1 MTSRFPPSQLDPDYI
16 ERQEGVERN
25 PYYIEVV
32 IKEQKIRL
40 YFIEGVKEDTVFETR
55 TRKEI
60 SVSLPSLTRIAS
72 INATAYYSYEQ
83 KIDWFKLSDL
93 PTWGKNRKAAKEG
106 VSTKQPKFYMVTPF
120 IS

>member
-60 SVSLPSLTRIAS
+60 SVSHC
-72 INATAYYSYEQ
+72 
-83 KIDWFKLSDL
+83 SDAHRF
-93 PTWGKNRKAAKEG
+93 NR
-106 VSTKQPKFYMVTPF
+106 
-120 IS
+120 